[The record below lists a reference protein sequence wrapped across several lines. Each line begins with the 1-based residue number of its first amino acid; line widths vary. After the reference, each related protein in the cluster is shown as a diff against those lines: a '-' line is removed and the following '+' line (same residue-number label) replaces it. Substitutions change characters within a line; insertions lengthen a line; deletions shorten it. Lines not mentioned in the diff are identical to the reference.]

1 MKNIR
6 IVISLG
12 MFIAMEVILTRFLSI
27 QTPIVRI
34 GFSFIPIAISSMMF
48 GPVFGG
54 IAAALA
60 DIIGMMIFPTGGA
73 FFPGFTLSAFL
84 TGVIYGLFLSK
95 KSKTFLR
102 ISMAVI
108 VVSAFIN
115 LGLDTI
121 WLLMITG
128 KGILVILPPRII
140 KTIVMVPIQIL
151 LIKAVW
157 NYIVGPLKG
166 IYMYHAA

>member
-34 GFSFIPIAISSMMF
+34 SFSFIPMAISAMMF
-48 GPVFGG
+48 GPIFGG

-84 TGVIYGLFLSK
+84 TGAIYGLFLSN
-95 KSKTFLR
+95 KSKTIFR

-128 KGILVILPPRII
+128 KGILAILPPRII

-166 IYMYHAA
+166 IYMYHTA